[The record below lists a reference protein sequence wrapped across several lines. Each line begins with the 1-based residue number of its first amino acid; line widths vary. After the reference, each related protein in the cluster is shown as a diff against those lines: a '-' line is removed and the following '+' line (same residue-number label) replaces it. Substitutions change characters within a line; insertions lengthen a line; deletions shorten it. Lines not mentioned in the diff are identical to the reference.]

1 MRLLFDRDLTPHPQ
15 YAAFYRHL
23 THTFDADALVH
34 FGMHGT
40 VEWLPGSPLGN
51 TGFSWSDVLMS
62 NTPNMYIYAANNPSE
77 SIIAKRRGYGTIVSH
92 NVPPYGRA
100 GTVTVLPVTYLL
112 VCQLLTF
119 PTEGC
124 CMCSLQRLLRLMY
137 PCIASTSAK
146 YGCRRLYNGMC
157 VQACTSSS

>member
-1 MRLLFDRDLTPHPQ
+1 MQ
-15 YAAFYRHL
+15 YAAFYHHL

-51 TGFSWSDVLMS
+51 SGFSWPDVLMS
-62 NTPNMYIYAANNPSE
+62 STPNMYIYAANNPSE

-100 GTVTVLPVTYLL
+100 GELRMRVQCLDAHSCSCAVQLYCLFLWTKEHCCVFCAMGCQVTSE
-112 VCQLLTF
+112 C
-119 PTEGC
+119 
-124 CMCSLQRLLRLMY
+124 
-137 PCIASTSAK
+137 
-146 YGCRRLYNGMC
+146 
-157 VQACTSSS
+157 

>member
-1 MRLLFDRDLTPHPQ
+1 MDCCFLYDSRQLTVETGPSRICGTSVSFVQLGNVWIGVQPMLGVEGDPMRLLFDRDLTPHPQ
-15 YAAFYRHL
+15 YAAFYHHV

-51 TGFSWSDVLMS
+51 SGFSWSDVLMS

-100 GTVTVLPVTYLL
+100 GVFIVAILPHKRMV
-112 VCQLLTF
+112 F
-119 PTEGC
+119 
-124 CMCSLQRLLRLMY
+124 M
-137 PCIASTSAK
+137 
-146 YGCRRLYNGMC
+146 
-157 VQACTSSS
+157 